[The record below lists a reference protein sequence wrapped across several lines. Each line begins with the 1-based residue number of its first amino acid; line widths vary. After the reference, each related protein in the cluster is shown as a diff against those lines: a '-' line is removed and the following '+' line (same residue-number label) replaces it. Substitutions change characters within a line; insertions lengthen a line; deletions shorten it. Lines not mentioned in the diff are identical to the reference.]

1 MTIIVSLSGGKD
13 SAALL
18 LHLVERYGAQHLLA
32 HYQVLPEDWPE
43 TLGYNQRLCASLGV
57 PLVAQQM
64 LYEPVGD
71 GTAVRRLAIRDIH
84 QESDV
89 VPLGT
94 TGVIAGVTDL
104 AFRRRWPP
112 SAASRFC
119 TRYFKIELLDTWL
132 RQQRTAWI
140 AAAEAASGYNEDG
153 LLVAPAELARV
164 ALGERAGESP
174 RRARKAPASRRL
186 YWQSD
191 YEINNWLPIHGWSR
205 RQVFRCLREHS
216 VEPHPAYRE
225 QGLTDRQMY
234 DVDTEGGPR
243 TSCRFCIFA
252 TASDLCHQAQM
263 EENTALLQR
272 LRTFEQTTGRTW
284 WPQRSATALT
294 STATALPLF
303 AL

>member
-1 MTIIVSLSGGKD
+1 MIVSLSGGKD
-13 SAALL
+13 SVAML
-18 LHLVERYGAQHLLA
+18 LHLVQRYGTSQIVA
-32 HYQVLPEDWPE
+32 HYQVLPEDWPG
-43 TLGYNQRLCASLGV
+43 TLDYNQRLCARLGV

-89 VPLGT
+89 VPCGT
-94 TGVIAGVTDL
+94 PGVIAGVTDL

-119 TRYFKIELLDTWL
+119 TRYFKSGLLDYWL
-132 RQQRTAWI
+132 RQQRDRLSEQNHESALP
-140 AAAEAASGYNEDG
+140 G
-153 LLVAPAELARV
+153 ELASV

-174 RRARKAPASRRL
+174 RRARKEAITDRL
-186 YWQSD
+186 AWATG
-191 YEINNWLPIHGWSR
+191 ECITNWLPIHQWSR
-205 RQVFRCLREHS
+205 RQVFRCLRDHS

-252 TASDLCHQAQM
+252 THSDVCHQAQLVA
-263 EENTALLQR
+263 NLTLLQR
-272 LRTFEQTTGRTW
+272 LRAFEQTTGRTW
-284 WPQRSATALT
+284 WPQRSATALSPT
-294 STATALPLF
+294 TLPL
-303 AL
+303 LRED

>member
-18 LHLVERYGAQHLLA
+18 LHLVQRYGAQRILA
-32 HYQVLPEDWPE
+32 HYQVLPEDWPG
-43 TLGYNQRLCASLGV
+43 TLGYNQHLCASLDV

-84 QESDV
+84 QESDI
-89 VPLGT
+89 VPCGT
-94 TGVIAGVTDL
+94 PGVIAGVTDL
-104 AFRRRWPP
+104 AFRRSWPP

-119 TRYFKIELLDTWL
+119 TRYFKIGLLDHWL
-132 RQQRTAWI
+132 RQHR
-140 AAAEAASGYNEDG
+140 
-153 LLVAPAELARV
+153 AELYQRARRAAWNGEDYDPVEELASV

-174 RRARKAPASRRL
+174 RRARKADDTDRLAWASG
-186 YWQSD
+186 
-191 YEINNWLPIHGWSR
+191 EFIANWLPIHSWSR
-205 RQVFRCLREHS
+205 RQVFRCLREHG

-252 TASDLCHQAQM
+252 TQRDVCHQAQLAA
-263 EENTALLQR
+263 NLALLQR

-284 WPQRSATALT
+284 WPQRSATALLT
-294 STATALPLF
+294 PQSLPLF
-303 AL
+303 AEV

>member
-18 LHLVERYGAQHLLA
+18 LHLVERYGASHLLA
-32 HYQVLPEDWPE
+32 HYQVLPEDWPG
-43 TLGYNQRLCASLGV
+43 TLAYNQQLCARLGV

-84 QESDV
+84 QESDI
-89 VPLGT
+89 VPCGT
-94 TGVIAGVTDL
+94 PGVIAGVTDL
-104 AFRRRWPP
+104 AFRRSWPP

-140 AAAEAASGYNEDG
+140 AAAEATRGYDEDG

-174 RRARKAPASRRL
+174 RRARKAVDTDRLAWASG
-186 YWQSD
+186 
-191 YEINNWLPIHGWSR
+191 EFIANWLPIHSWSR

-216 VEPHPAYRE
+216 VEPHPAYQA
-225 QGLTDRQMY
+225 QGMAPWQMY
-234 DVDTEGGPR
+234 DQDAEGGPR

-252 TASDLCHQAQM
+252 TASELCHQAQL
-263 EENTALLQR
+263 EANLALLQR
-272 LRTFEQTTGRTW
+272 LRTFEQTTGQTW
-284 WPQRSATALT
+284 WPQRSTTALT
-294 STATALPLF
+294 STALPLF